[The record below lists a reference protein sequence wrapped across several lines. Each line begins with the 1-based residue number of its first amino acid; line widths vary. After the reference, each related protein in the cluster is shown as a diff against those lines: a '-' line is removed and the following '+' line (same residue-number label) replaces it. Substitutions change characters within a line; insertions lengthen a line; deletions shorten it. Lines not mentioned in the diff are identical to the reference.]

1 MAIKLVSN
9 EKTAE
14 TSSKGNQEKWY
25 NNMIRYRMLFLGKK
39 TFYAAAI
46 AAIVLLPASVVLM
59 AIYTQLTVL
68 RAAIPLLCTVLCAG
82 LIVVYRTEN
91 LIQLSGITGAV
102 LLLELC
108 RYLYLTEQ
116 VLQLGV
122 DGIVSRGLY
131 FCMLFSGYIM
141 VAFMMLIVASNHFTI
156 QLGKVSSRTK
166 MEVNQASIVLLL
178 LCFLAMTA
186 ERWLMGDLVSL
197 QLTDAVSYLSD
208 LCLFILIACCDM
220 VLTVDGQAFSKK

>member
-1 MAIKLVSN
+1 MF
-9 EKTAE
+9 
-14 TSSKGNQEKWY
+14 
-25 NNMIRYRMLFLGKK
+25 RYRMLFLSKN
-39 TFYAAAI
+39 TFYVAAI
-46 AAIVLLPASVVLM
+46 AAIVLLPASVVLT
-59 AIYTQLTVL
+59 AIHAQLTIL
-68 RAAIPLLCTVLCAG
+68 RVAIPLLCTVLCAG
-82 LIVVYRTEN
+82 LIVAYRTEN
-91 LIQLSGITGAV
+91 LIHLSGITGAV

-116 VLQLGV
+116 VLQFGV
-122 DGIVSRGLY
+122 DGIVSKGLY

-141 VAFMMLIVASNHFTI
+141 VAFMTLIVIFNHFTI

-178 LCFLAMTA
+178 LCFLTMTA